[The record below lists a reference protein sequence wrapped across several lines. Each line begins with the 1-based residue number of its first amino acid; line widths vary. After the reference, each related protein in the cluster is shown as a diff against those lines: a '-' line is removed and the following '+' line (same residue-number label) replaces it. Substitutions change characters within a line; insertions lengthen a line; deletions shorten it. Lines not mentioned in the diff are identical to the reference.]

1 MDHDSTNFL
10 KTVSLCCVDECM
22 SVFAFKLISFGQSF
36 FGATF
41 AVHFI
46 CQVGFVIGNPSGSR
60 MEILGRKP
68 LWKNGSSSV
77 MSTLMNRPLLGIL
90 SSRAPITVTASL
102 GQPGFLN
109 NVILYLVRPRCLAT
123 NLTFGNDFAPIAVTA
138 QMRIHTSAT
147 AQSLSRTPGIA
158 LFER

>member
-22 SVFAFKLISFGQSF
+22 YVFAFKLIRFGQSF

-60 MEILGRKP
+60 LEILGIKP

-77 MSTLMNRPLLGIL
+77 MSTLMNRPLLAIL

-109 NVILYLVRPRCLAT
+109 NVILYFLFSDTWRQQMLFFSITCAEEAQHLQLEPLAPT
-123 NLTFGNDFAPIAVTA
+123 REGR
-138 QMRIHTSAT
+138 RI
-147 AQSLSRTPGIA
+147 
-158 LFER
+158 